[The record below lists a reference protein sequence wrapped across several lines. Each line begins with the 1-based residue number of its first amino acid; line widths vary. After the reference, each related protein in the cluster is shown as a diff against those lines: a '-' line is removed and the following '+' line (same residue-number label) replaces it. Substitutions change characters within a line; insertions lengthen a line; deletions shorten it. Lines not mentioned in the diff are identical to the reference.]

1 MKQLEK
7 YDGDPTQDPKG
18 KRVEGQRHDRGTASK
33 AVVTRHSE
41 ATSVEVVDTPV
52 TDPPLIQANFLP
64 HAPPSTAITKANSSE
79 STSPPRGMMLT
90 SQGEVDERLTK
101 MKEAFLKSLE
111 GFDSG
116 NGSDTRRKDKDEE
129 KGPLASI
136 PTSKTALPFPG
147 STRNSPLHSGFSSS
161 DDGHPL
167 ASHGMTLGFNSREQ
181 RLDRTQ
187 YNIYAPGL
195 ESHRPRYS
203 STSSSALGNSDIVGT
218 SQGSEEVI
226 GRMDLYEERRRGA
239 FPG

>member
-7 YDGDPTQDPKG
+7 YDGDPTRDLKG
-18 KRVEGQRHDRGTASK
+18 KKVEGQRHDRGTASR
-33 AVVTRHSE
+33 AVVTRRSE
-41 ATSVEVVDTPV
+41 TTSAEVVETPV
-52 TDPPLIQANFLP
+52 TDSPPIQANLL
-64 HAPPSTAITKANSSE
+64 PPSTAIMKVNSIE

-116 NGSDTRRKDKDEE
+116 NGNDTRRKDKDKE
-129 KGPLASI
+129 KGPLASNS
-136 PTSKTALPFPG
+136 TSKTALPFPR
-147 STRNSPLHSGFSSS
+147 STSNSPLHSGFSSS
-161 DDGHPL
+161 DDVHPL
-167 ASHGMTLGFNSREQ
+167 ASHGMTLGFTSREQ
-181 RLDRTQ
+181 RLDRTR
-187 YNIYAPGL
+187 YNIYVPGL

-203 STSSSALGNSDIVGT
+203 SASSSTLGHSDIVGT